1 MARKTLSVKE
11 RIDARQQRTVEQLL
25 NDAQEKVV
33 EAVFLLEMAKKL
45 AKEEDVEQIDLAIK
59 SLSEIVE

>member
-1 MARKTLSVKE
+1 MARKTLSAKE

-25 NDAQEKVV
+25 TDAQEKVV
-33 EAVFLLEMAKKL
+33 EAVGLLEMAKKL
-45 AKEEDVEQIDLAIK
+45 AKAEDVEQIDLAIK